1 MTPGPSVC
9 VCVYYCRTFQYSV
22 FSNCSSTVTVSPSG
36 PPGLFKGVTSYI
48 SSTLVV
54 QICELTKKLIP
65 SNLQIAHEHSSN
77 FQGGEQPTPI
87 HAQRT
92 SMAHAQR
99 KINAYRK
106 QYADDQN
113 ISLLPAIVS
122 TSCRMHGEFL
132 RLIFL
137 QAHRWPALAVTPC

>member
-1 MTPGPSVC
+1 
-9 VCVYYCRTFQYSV
+9 
-22 FSNCSSTVTVSPSG
+22 
-36 PPGLFKGVTSYI
+36 
-48 SSTLVV
+48 
-54 QICELTKKLIP
+54 
-65 SNLQIAHEHSSN
+65 
-77 FQGGEQPTPI
+77 
-87 HAQRT
+87 
-92 SMAHAQR
+92 MAHAQR